1 MLLVNNVGTTVEVIL
16 VPIHI
21 TTNLRYVD
29 FKLGCD
35 TTMIYSLCVLAD
47 SNAEMNSGNKDLH

>member
-1 MLLVNNVGTTVEVIL
+1 MLVVNNIGTTVEVAL
-16 VPIHI
+16 VLIHI

-35 TTMIYSLCVLAD
+35 TIMTYSLCVLAD